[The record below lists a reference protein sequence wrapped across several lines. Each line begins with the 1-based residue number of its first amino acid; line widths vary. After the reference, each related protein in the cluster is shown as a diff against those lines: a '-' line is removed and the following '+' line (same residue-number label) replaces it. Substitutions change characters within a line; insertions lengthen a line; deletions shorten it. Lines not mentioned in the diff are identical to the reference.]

1 MEIITLWML
10 LANGETVYQRASIP
24 ECNEIGAHIE
34 YAESMGYEIRHKSEH
49 GDHAVQK
56 AGCTVFEL
64 TSSVG
69 PCQDED
75 DA

>member
-10 LANGETVYQRASIP
+10 LANGETVYQRATIP
-24 ECNEIGAHIE
+24 ECNEIGAHIT
-34 YAESMGYEIRHKSEH
+34 YAESMGYELRYKGEH
-49 GDHAVQK
+49 GDYAVQK
-56 AGCTVFEL
+56 AGCNVFEL